1 MQALKALVIFLAVL
15 IVAGMALL
23 VYGLMTRTGGD
34 DGGQVAA
41 GAPAAGAMGAPRT
54 PAVDFGTLDL
64 AIPDGC
70 SLAGS
75 ELSGD
80 RLVVHVNGQA
90 GRGCQQIIIFDLVS
104 GRELGRVKAVP
115 SSMQAAP

>member
-23 VYGLMTRTGGD
+23 VYGLMTRTGGES
-34 DGGQVAA
+34 GRVAA
-41 GAPAAGAMGAPRT
+41 GDPAAGTGTTLRA

-75 ELSGD
+75 ELAGD
-80 RLVVHVNGQA
+80 RLVVQVTGQA
-90 GRGCQQIIIFDLVS
+90 GRGCQQLVIVDLVS

-115 SSMQAAP
+115 SSLQAAP